1 VARAFVLG
9 GRTLVAKGEQREI
22 SLAPDGGAVHHLSRR
37 TAEYR
42 RSGRNHHRKVKM
54 STTERGILEAKVL
67 PELQAIASSM
77 GVQGYQRLRKAD
89 LIGAIIAKAQGVE
102 FVPSSTPSARGRRSA
117 TPVAEDAPAQQSLT
131 GDDSSQGS
139 NGAERPGRRRATR
152 DTGVPIAELAVSDGP
167 GAQASGPLPSTVQ
180 GGEGNGRPPGDDAG
194 RGVDAGPGGGAR
206 ANGPAETTAAVTDHP
221 GDTQSRPESG
231 ADGRDRQARPA
242 EQREGGDAAHGGT
255 AQDGAAGDG
264 ARGATDS
271 SNSGTGT
278 EERRSEAPADRQ
290 SDGQVSGASRGASRG
305 DGQADGGQAQGGQGQ
320 SGQSGQATAEGQQS
334 QEGTQ
339 SDRGQRRDW
348 NGNNNQQQGGRW
360 DNQSGN
366 QQGGGRRRNR
376 NRRRGNRYGGE
387 QGNVAVMDRPDS
399 RDRAAAPD
407 DRPEVTRTGT
417 LDIRSQDGYG
427 FLRVNGYLPGPDDV
441 YVPLSMIRRTGL
453 RRGDEIEGAVKLPR
467 DSEKYAA
474 LVRVDRVNGMEPE
487 VARQRKDFKDLT
499 PLYPNQRLRLE
510 HTPTEI
516 STRVMDIMS
525 PIGKGQRGLIVS
537 PPKAGKTTLMKQIAN
552 AISANNPEVILIILL
567 VDERPEEVTD
577 MQRSTQ
583 AKVIYST
590 FDRPSDDHCQVS
602 ELTIE
607 RAKRLVEYGKDVVI
621 LLDGITRL
629 ARAYNL
635 ATPASG
641 KILSGG
647 VDSSA
652 LYPPK
657 RFLGA
662 ARNIEDGGSLTIL
675 ATALVDTGSRMD
687 EVIFEEF
694 KATGNM
700 EVRLDRKLSERRIF
714 PALDVDASSTRKE
727 ELLLSDEELVVA
739 WKLRRVLG
747 ALEPAQALELVVD
760 KMRATKTNQE
770 FLRQIQRANIGS

>member
-1 VARAFVLG
+1 MA
-9 GRTLVAKGEQREI
+9 
-22 SLAPDGGAVHHLSRR
+22 
-37 TAEYR
+37 
-42 RSGRNHHRKVKM
+42 
-54 STTERGILEAKVL
+54 TTERGILEAKVL

-102 FVPSSTPSARGRRSA
+102 FVPSSTPSSRGRRTS
-117 TPVAEDAPAQQSLT
+117 APAIGEETAGQQPL
-131 GDDSSQGS
+131 QGS
-139 NGAERPGRRRATR
+139 EAAGDSNGTTRTRRGRGAGVALAE
-152 DTGVPIAELAVSDGP
+152 VVSDGP
-167 GAQASGPLPSTVQ
+167 GAQASSTGESTSQ
-180 GGEGNGRPPGDDAG
+180 GSEGNGRVHGDESG
-194 RGVDAGPGGGAR
+194 RGAEQATAQAAPAPGGTTQGGPGPSGGNDQPAQPQAAASGEPERAAR
-206 ANGPAETTAAVTDHP
+206 EPRAATATAEP
-221 GDTQSRPESG
+221 G
-231 ADGRDRQARPA
+231 AA
-242 EQREGGDAAHGGT
+242 EQRQGGE
-255 AQDGAAGDG
+255 QSSGDG
-264 ARGATDS
+264 GQ
-271 SNSGTGT
+271 
-278 EERRSEAPADRQ
+278 APASQRTEQQASGGQQAEGANQ
-290 SDGQVSGASRGASRG
+290 SQGDGSRG
-305 DGQADGGQAQGGQGQ
+305 DGQGQSQAQ
-320 SGQSGQATAEGQQS
+320 AEGQQ
-334 QEGTQ
+334 QQGQ
-339 SDRGQRRDW
+339 DRDQGDRGQRRDW
-348 NGNNNQQQGGRW
+348 NGNQQQGGGRW
-360 DNQSGN
+360 DNQQGGN

-376 NRRRGNRYGGE
+376 NRRRNRYGSD
-387 QGNVAVMDRPDS
+387 QGNVAVLDRPDS
-399 RDRAAAPD
+399 RDRGAAQPD
-407 DRPEVTRTGT
+407 DRPEVTRVGT

-441 YVPLSMIRRTGL
+441 YVPLSMIRRSGL
-453 RRGDEIEGAVKLPR
+453 RRGDEVEGAVKLPR

-474 LVRVDRVNGMEPE
+474 LVRIDKVNGMELE
-487 VARQRKDFKDLT
+487 EARNRKDFKDLT
-499 PLYPNQRLRLE
+499 PLYPNERLRLE

-552 AISANNPEVILIILL
+552 AISTNNPEVILIILL

-577 MQRSTQ
+577 MQRSTKAQ
-583 AKVIYST
+583 VIYST

-714 PALDVDASSTRKE
+714 PALDVDGSSTRKE
-727 ELLLSDEELVVA
+727 ELLLTDEELVVA

>member
-1 VARAFVLG
+1 
-9 GRTLVAKGEQREI
+9 
-22 SLAPDGGAVHHLSRR
+22 
-37 TAEYR
+37 
-42 RSGRNHHRKVKM
+42 M

-102 FVPSSTPSARGRRSA
+102 FVPSSTPSSRGRRGSA
-117 TPVAEDAPAQQSLT
+117 TTTVTTETTGQQPLP
-131 GDDSSQGS
+131 GS
-139 NGAERPGRRRATR
+139 DGEPGGNGAERTGRRARGAA
-152 DTGVPIAELAVSDGP
+152 VAMAEVAVSDGP
-167 GAQASGPLPSTVQ
+167 GAQASGTSTVQ
-180 GGEGNGRPPGDDAG
+180 GGEGNGRPHSDDTGRAAEQAPTPGNADRAPMTSNTEGDSTNTNSTTQGATAPSAG
-194 RGVDAGPGGGAR
+194 TSPQPSGEPESSRQERPAA
-206 ANGPAETTAAVTDHP
+206 AAETGQAG
-221 GDTQSRPESG
+221 GDQQGDGTTTQSPG
-231 ADGRDRQARPA
+231 Q
-242 EQREGGDAAHGGT
+242 GDAS
-255 AQDGAAGDG
+255 
-264 ARGATDS
+264 REDS
-271 SNSGTGT
+271 
-278 EERRSEAPADRQ
+278 
-290 SDGQVSGASRGASRG
+290 SRG
-305 DGQADGGQAQGGQGQ
+305 DGQGQTNQ
-320 SGQSGQATAEGQQS
+320 SQTTQSESQQS
-334 QEGTQ
+334 QDRDQGG
-339 SDRGQRRDW
+339 DRGQRRDW
-348 NGNNNQQQGGRW
+348 NGNQQSGGRW

-366 QQGGGRRRNR
+366 QQSSGRRRNR
-376 NRRRGNRYGGE
+376 NRRRNRYGSD
-387 QGNVAVMDRPDS
+387 QANVAVLDRPDT
-399 RDRAAAPD
+399 RDRDRGGAAPD
-407 DRPEVTRTGT
+407 DRPEVTRVGT

-453 RRGDEIEGAVKLPR
+453 RRGDEVEGAVKLPR

-474 LVRVDRVNGMEPE
+474 LVRVDKINGMEPE
-487 VARQRKDFKDLT
+487 VARNRKDFKDLT
-499 PLYPNQRLRLE
+499 PLYPNERLRLE

-552 AISANNPEVILIILL
+552 AISTNNPEVILIILL

-577 MQRSTQ
+577 MQRSTKAQ
-583 AKVIYST
+583 VIYST

-714 PALDVDASSTRKE
+714 PALDVDGSSTRKE
-727 ELLLSDEELVVA
+727 ELLLTDEELVVA

>member
-1 VARAFVLG
+1 
-9 GRTLVAKGEQREI
+9 
-22 SLAPDGGAVHHLSRR
+22 
-37 TAEYR
+37 
-42 RSGRNHHRKVKM
+42 M

-102 FVPSSTPSARGRRSA
+102 FVPSSSPTSRGRRGSA
-117 TPVAEDAPAQQSLT
+117 TTNLTMEAPEQQPLPGSDA
-131 GDDSSQGS
+131 SQDPNGS
-139 NGAERPGRRRATR
+139 EGSGRRRTR
-152 DTGVPIAELAVSDGP
+152 GAGVAMAEMAVSDGP
-167 GAQASGPLPSTVQ
+167 GAQASGTGPGTVQ
-180 GGEGNGRPPGDDAG
+180 GGEGNGRAHGDGASSVGEQASRPAPGN
-194 RGVDAGPGGGAR
+194 PGGAEQAPAALDRPTAGAAQGGTNPSSGTDQPVQVTSSEPDGSR
-206 ANGPAETTAAVTDHP
+206 QERPAAAAGSDTMADQPSAGDQSASTRGNDTGLAPAASSGQADAPAATAGQQATAGQPAEGAA
-221 GDTQSRPESG
+221 TQSPG
-231 ADGRDRQARPA
+231 GQ
-242 EQREGGDAAHGGT
+242 GGDAA
-255 AQDGAAGDG
+255 
-264 ARGATDS
+264 
-271 SNSGTGT
+271 
-278 EERRSEAPADRQ
+278 
-290 SDGQVSGASRGASRG
+290 RG
-305 DGQADGGQAQGGQGQ
+305 DGQGQAAQ
-320 SGQSGQATAEGQQS
+320 SSSQPAEGQQ
-334 QEGTQ
+334 QGQDREQGG
-339 SDRGQRRDW
+339 DRGQRRDW
-348 NGNNNQQQGGRW
+348 NGNQQGGGRW

-376 NRRRGNRYGGE
+376 NRRRSSGSSNRYGSE
-387 QGNVAVMDRPDS
+387 QGNVAVLDRPDS
-399 RDRAAAPD
+399 RERGAAPD
-407 DRPEVTRTGT
+407 DRPEVTRVGT

-474 LVRVDRVNGMEPE
+474 LVRVDKVNGMEPE
-487 VARQRKDFKDLT
+487 VARNRKDFKDLT
-499 PLYPNQRLRLE
+499 PLYPNERLRLE
-510 HTPTEI
+510 HNPTEI

-525 PIGKGQRGLIVS
+525 PIGKGQRGMIVS

-552 AISANNPEVILIILL
+552 AISTNNPEVILIILL

-577 MQRSTQ
+577 MQRSTKAQ
-583 AKVIYST
+583 VIYST

-714 PALDVDASSTRKE
+714 PALDVDGSSTRKE
-727 ELLLSDEELVVA
+727 ELLLTDEELVVA

>member
-1 VARAFVLG
+1 MA
-9 GRTLVAKGEQREI
+9 
-22 SLAPDGGAVHHLSRR
+22 
-37 TAEYR
+37 
-42 RSGRNHHRKVKM
+42 
-54 STTERGILEAKVL
+54 TTERGILEAKVL

-102 FVPSSTPSARGRRSA
+102 FVPSSTPSSRGRRSSAA
-117 TPVAEDAPAQQSLT
+117 TTITPETAGQQPLPGNDAA
-131 GDDSSQGS
+131 GS
-139 NGAERPGRRRATR
+139 NGETQTRRGRGAALAE
-152 DTGVPIAELAVSDGP
+152 VVSDGP
-167 GAQASGPLPSTVQ
+167 GAQASSAGESTSQ
-180 GGEGNGRPPGDDAG
+180 GSEGNGRVHGDEGRTAEQAAPAG
-194 RGVDAGPGGGAR
+194 AGTDGTTQGGPGPSGDNQSARPQPAASAEPEGAVR
-206 ANGPAETTAAVTDHP
+206 ERPAATATAEPGTGEQPAE
-221 GDTQSRPESG
+221 
-231 ADGRDRQARPA
+231 RQ
-242 EQREGGDAAHGGT
+242 GGDAPSGGGEQQAT
-255 AQDGAAGDG
+255 GGQQADGAPQNQNQSGDG
-264 ARGATDS
+264 
-271 SNSGTGT
+271 
-278 EERRSEAPADRQ
+278 
-290 SDGQVSGASRGASRG
+290 SRG
-305 DGQADGGQAQGGQGQ
+305 DGQAQ
-320 SGQSGQATAEGQQS
+320 SQATQTEGQQG
-334 QEGTQ
+334 QDRDQGG
-339 SDRGQRRDW
+339 DRGQRRDW
-348 NGNNNQQQGGRW
+348 NGNQQGGGRW
-360 DNQSGN
+360 DNQQGGN
-366 QQGGGRRRNR
+366 QQQGGGRRRNR
-376 NRRRGNRYGGE
+376 NRRRNRYSGE
-387 QGNVAVMDRPDS
+387 QGNVAVLDRPDQ
-399 RDRAAAPD
+399 RDRGAAAPD
-407 DRPEVTRTGT
+407 DRPEVTRVGT

-427 FLRVNGYLPGPDDV
+427 FLRVNGYLPGSDDV
-441 YVPLSMIRRTGL
+441 YVPLSMIRRSGL
-453 RRGDEIEGAVKLPR
+453 RRGDEVEGAVKLPR

-474 LVRVDRVNGMEPE
+474 LVRIDKVNGMEPE

-499 PLYPNQRLRLE
+499 PLYPNERLRLE
-510 HTPTEI
+510 HNPTEI
-516 STRVMDIMS
+516 STRVMDIMC

-552 AISANNPEVILIILL
+552 AISANNPEVVLIILL
-567 VDERPEEVTD
+567 TDERPEEVTD

-583 AKVIYST
+583 AQVIYST

-629 ARAYNL
+629 SRAYNL

-657 RFLGA
+657 RFFGA

-694 KATGNM
+694 KGTGNM

-727 ELLLSDEELVVA
+727 ELLLTDEELVVA

>member
-1 VARAFVLG
+1 
-9 GRTLVAKGEQREI
+9 
-22 SLAPDGGAVHHLSRR
+22 
-37 TAEYR
+37 
-42 RSGRNHHRKVKM
+42 M

-89 LIGAIIAKAQGVE
+89 LIGAIIARAQGVE
-102 FVPSSTPSARGRRSA
+102 FVPSSAPSGRGRRGNA
-117 TPVAEDAPAQQSLT
+117 NQADTETPEQQALPGSEDAEASD
-131 GDDSSQGS
+131 GD
-139 NGAERPGRRRATR
+139 ERPGRRRRSTVGAAAAVAAAVAAA
-152 DTGVPIAELAVSDGP
+152 DGAVSDGP
-167 GAQASGPLPSTVQ
+167 GAQASEGSADSAPAGEHSTS
-180 GGEGNGRPPGDDAG
+180 ERPEAG
-194 RGVDAGPGGGAR
+194 
-206 ANGPAETTAAVTDHP
+206 HP
-221 GDTQSRPESG
+221 GDGGPEAPRSETGPESRPEAAGGQASDAQAPEG
-231 ADGRDRQARPA
+231 QISQATDGR
-242 EQREGGDAAHGGT
+242 GG
-255 AQDGAAGDG
+255 
-264 ARGATDS
+264 
-271 SNSGTGT
+271 
-278 EERRSEAPADRQ
+278 
-290 SDGQVSGASRGASRG
+290 DGQVGRV
-305 DGQADGGQAQGGQGQ
+305 GQLGQLGNLAADQQGGQAQGQGGQTQGQ
-320 SGQSGQATAEGQQS
+320 TQSEQSG
-334 QEGTQ
+334 
-339 SDRGQRRDW
+339 DRGQRRDW
-348 NGNNNQQQGGRW
+348 NGQQGGGRW
-360 DNQSGN
+360 DNQQSQS

-376 NRRRGNRYGGE
+376 NRRRSNNRFGGD
-387 QGNVAVMDRPDS
+387 QSGVGVMDRPDQ
-399 RDRAAAPD
+399 RDRGAAPD

-427 FLRVNGYLPGPDDV
+427 FLRVNGFLPGPDDV
-441 YVPLSMIRRTGL
+441 YVPLSMIRRMGL

-474 LVRVDRVNGMEPE
+474 LTRVDKVNDMEPE
-487 VARQRKDFKDLT
+487 VARNRPDFKDLT
-499 PLYPNQRLRLE
+499 PLYPQQRLRLE
-510 HTPTEI
+510 HNPTEI
-516 STRVMDIMS
+516 STRIMDIMS
-525 PIGKGQRGLIVS
+525 PIGKGQRGMIVS

-552 AISANNPEVILIILL
+552 AISTNNPEVILIVLL
-567 VDERPEEVTD
+567 IDERPEEVTD
-577 MQRSTQ
+577 MQRSTKAQ
-583 AKVIYST
+583 VIYST

-662 ARNIEDGGSLTIL
+662 ARNIENGGSLTIL

-727 ELLLSDEELVVA
+727 ELLLTEEELVVA

-760 KMRATKTNQE
+760 KMRATKTNAE
-770 FLRQIQRANIGS
+770 FLRQIQRANIG

>member
-1 VARAFVLG
+1 
-9 GRTLVAKGEQREI
+9 
-22 SLAPDGGAVHHLSRR
+22 
-37 TAEYR
+37 
-42 RSGRNHHRKVKM
+42 M

-89 LIGAIIAKAQGVE
+89 LIGAIIARAQGVE
-102 FVPSSTPSARGRRSA
+102 FVPSSAPSGRGRRGNA
-117 TPVAEDAPAQQSLT
+117 NQADTETPEQQALPGSEDAEASD
-131 GDDSSQGS
+131 GD
-139 NGAERPGRRRATR
+139 ERPGRRRRSTVGAAAAVAAAVAAA
-152 DTGVPIAELAVSDGP
+152 DGAVSDGP
-167 GAQASGPLPSTVQ
+167 GAQASEGSADSAPTGEHSTS
-180 GGEGNGRPPGDDAG
+180 ERPEAG
-194 RGVDAGPGGGAR
+194 
-206 ANGPAETTAAVTDHP
+206 HP
-221 GDTQSRPESG
+221 GDGGPEAPRSETGPESRPEAAGGQASDAQAPEG
-231 ADGRDRQARPA
+231 QISQATDGR
-242 EQREGGDAAHGGT
+242 GG
-255 AQDGAAGDG
+255 
-264 ARGATDS
+264 
-271 SNSGTGT
+271 
-278 EERRSEAPADRQ
+278 
-290 SDGQVSGASRGASRG
+290 DGQVGRV
-305 DGQADGGQAQGGQGQ
+305 GQLGQLGNLAADQQGGQAQGQGGQTQGQ
-320 SGQSGQATAEGQQS
+320 TQSEQSG
-334 QEGTQ
+334 
-339 SDRGQRRDW
+339 DRGQRRDW
-348 NGNNNQQQGGRW
+348 NGQQGGGRW
-360 DNQSGN
+360 DNQQSQS

-376 NRRRGNRYGGE
+376 NRRRSNNRFGGD
-387 QGNVAVMDRPDS
+387 QSGVGVMDRPDQ
-399 RDRAAAPD
+399 RDRGAAPD

-427 FLRVNGYLPGPDDV
+427 FLRVNGFLPGPDDV
-441 YVPLSMIRRTGL
+441 YVPLSMIRRMGL

-474 LVRVDRVNGMEPE
+474 LTRVDKVNDMEPE
-487 VARQRKDFKDLT
+487 VARNRPDFKDLT
-499 PLYPNQRLRLE
+499 PLYPQQRLRLE
-510 HTPTEI
+510 HNPTEI
-516 STRVMDIMS
+516 STRIMDIMS
-525 PIGKGQRGLIVS
+525 PIGKGQRGMIVS

-552 AISANNPEVILIILL
+552 AISTNNPEVILIVLL
-567 VDERPEEVTD
+567 IDERPEEVTD
-577 MQRSTQ
+577 MQRSTKAQ
-583 AKVIYST
+583 VIYST

-662 ARNIEDGGSLTIL
+662 ARNIENGGSLTIL

-727 ELLLSDEELVVA
+727 ELLLTEEELVVA

-760 KMRATKTNQE
+760 KMRATKTNAE
-770 FLRQIQRANIGS
+770 FLRQIQRANIG

>member
-1 VARAFVLG
+1 
-9 GRTLVAKGEQREI
+9 
-22 SLAPDGGAVHHLSRR
+22 
-37 TAEYR
+37 
-42 RSGRNHHRKVKM
+42 M

-102 FVPSSTPSARGRRSA
+102 FVPSSTPSGRGRRGSSA
-117 TPVAEDAPAQQSLT
+117 GATATVTEAPEQQALPGSH
-131 GDDSSQGS
+131 SQDGAS
-139 NGAERPGRRRATR
+139 NDVRPTRRRRGTVVVTT
-152 DTGVPIAELAVSDGP
+152 DGVVSDGP
-167 GAQASGPLPSTVQ
+167 GAQAS
-180 GGEGNGRPPGDDAG
+180 EG
-194 RGVDAGPGGGAR
+194 
-206 ANGPAETTAAVTDHP
+206 
-221 GDTQSRPESG
+221 G
-231 ADGRDRQARPA
+231 ADGSKP
-242 EQREGGDAAHGGT
+242 
-255 AQDGAAGDG
+255 AGDSP
-264 ARGATDS
+264 AAS
-271 SNSGTGT
+271 
-278 EERRSEAPADRQ
+278 SEAPRPTAGEAEGAQSSGQPAQQATKPANGTAAAGAGQAQGEQGGGQTAVATQAPEGQSSQSADTRGG
-290 SDGQVSGASRGASRG
+290 DGQVGNPPAEVPQQEG
-305 DGQADGGQAQGGQGQ
+305 QGGQGQ
-320 SGQSGQATAEGQQS
+320 AS
-334 QEGTQ
+334 QGEQGG
-339 SDRGQRRDW
+339 DRGGRRDW
-348 NGNNNQQQGGRW
+348 NGQQSGGRW
-360 DNQSGN
+360 DNQQSQQS
-366 QQGGGRRRNR
+366 QQGSSGRRRNR
-376 NRRRGNRYGGE
+376 NRRRNRYGGD
-387 QGNVAVMDRPDS
+387 QGGVGVMERPDQ
-399 RDRAAAPD
+399 RDRSAAAPD

-427 FLRVNGYLPGPDDV
+427 FLRVNGFLPGSDDV
-441 YVPLSMIRRTGL
+441 YVPLSMIRRMGL
-453 RRGDEIEGAVKLPR
+453 RRGDQIEGAVKLPR

-474 LVRVDRVNGMEPE
+474 LVRVDKVNDMDPE
-487 VARQRKDFKDLT
+487 VARNRKDFKDLT
-499 PLYPNQRLRLE
+499 PLYPQDRLRLE

-516 STRVMDIMS
+516 STRIMDIMS

-552 AISANNPEVILIILL
+552 AISTNNPEVILIILL

-577 MQRSTQ
+577 MQRSTKAQ
-583 AKVIYST
+583 VIYST

-662 ARNIEDGGSLTIL
+662 ARNIEHGGSLTIL

-727 ELLLSDEELVVA
+727 ELLLSEEELVVA

-747 ALEPAQALELVVD
+747 ALDPAQALELVVD
-760 KMRATKTNQE
+760 KMRATKTNAE
-770 FLRQIQRANIGS
+770 FLRQIQRANIG

>member
-1 VARAFVLG
+1 GSPAAAGSQGRPATPDEAAGTEG
-9 GRTLVAKGEQREI
+9 GQAPSQPAQQATSGAPDAQAPGEQGGKAAVATR
-22 SLAPDGGAVHHLSRR
+22 APDGQSDQAAD
-37 TAEYR
+37 T
-42 RSGRNHHRKVKM
+42 
-54 STTERGILEAKVL
+54 RG
-67 PELQAIASSM
+67 
-77 GVQGYQRLRKAD
+77 
-89 LIGAIIAKAQGVE
+89 
-102 FVPSSTPSARGRRSA
+102 
-117 TPVAEDAPAQQSLT
+117 
-131 GDDSSQGS
+131 
-139 NGAERPGRRRATR
+139 
-152 DTGVPIAELAVSDGP
+152 
-167 GAQASGPLPSTVQ
+167 
-180 GGEGNGRPPGDDAG
+180 
-194 RGVDAGPGGGAR
+194 
-206 ANGPAETTAAVTDHP
+206 
-221 GDTQSRPESG
+221 
-231 ADGRDRQARPA
+231 
-242 EQREGGDAAHGGT
+242 
-255 AQDGAAGDG
+255 
-264 ARGATDS
+264 
-271 SNSGTGT
+271 
-278 EERRSEAPADRQ
+278 
-290 SDGQVSGASRGASRG
+290 SDGQVDNRQPAEA
-305 DGQADGGQAQGGQGQ
+305 QQQEGQAQGGQAQSQGEQ
-320 SGQSGQATAEGQQS
+320 SG
-334 QEGTQ
+334 
-339 SDRGQRRDW
+339 DRGGRRDW
-348 NGNNNQQQGGRW
+348 NGQQSGGRW
-360 DNQSGN
+360 DNQQQQS

-376 NRRRGNRYGGE
+376 NRRRNRYGGD
-387 QGNVAVMDRPDS
+387 QGGVGVMERPDQ
-399 RDRAAAPD
+399 RDRGAAPD
-407 DRPEVTRTGT
+407 DRPEVTRAGA

-427 FLRVNGYLPGPDDV
+427 FLRVNGFLPGSEDV
-441 YVPLSMIRRTGL
+441 YVPLSMIRRVGL

-474 LVRVDRVNGMEPE
+474 LVRVDKVNGMDPE
-487 VARQRKDFKDLT
+487 VARNRKDFKDLT
-499 PLYPNQRLRLE
+499 PLYPQDRLRLE

-516 STRVMDIMS
+516 STRIMDIMS

-552 AISANNPEVILIILL
+552 AISTNNPEVILIILL

-577 MQRSTQ
+577 MQRSTKAQ
-583 AKVIYST
+583 VIYST

-727 ELLLSDEELVVA
+727 ELLLSEEELVVA

-760 KMRATKTNQE
+760 KMRATKTNAE
-770 FLRQIQRANIGS
+770 FLRQIQRANIG

>member
-1 VARAFVLG
+1 
-9 GRTLVAKGEQREI
+9 
-22 SLAPDGGAVHHLSRR
+22 
-37 TAEYR
+37 
-42 RSGRNHHRKVKM
+42 M

-102 FVPSSTPSARGRRSA
+102 FVPSATPSARGRRSNA
-117 TPVAEDAPAQQSLT
+117 GSEAAGAEAPAQQALPGSESAVAPNA
-131 GDDSSQGS
+131 DAS
-139 NGAERPGRRRATR
+139 NGEERPSRRRRTAVGAAAAVAAAVAAAE
-152 DTGVPIAELAVSDGP
+152 GVVSDGP
-167 GAQASGPLPSTVQ
+167 GTMASESSA
-180 GGEGNGRPPGDDAG
+180 DAS
-194 RGVDAGPGGGAR
+194 P
-206 ANGPAETTAAVTDHP
+206 
-221 GDTQSRPESG
+221 
-231 ADGRDRQARPA
+231 
-242 EQREGGDAAHGGT
+242 
-255 AQDGAAGDG
+255 
-264 ARGATDS
+264 
-271 SNSGTGT
+271 
-278 EERRSEAPADRQ
+278 
-290 SDGQVSGASRGASRG
+290 SDGQADHGGSEASRPASSDEGTGAEAAQSQPSNQQAPTTEAPSSSSGQAATATAAPDGQTDSGG
-305 DGQADGGQAQGGQGQ
+305 DGQAPTA
-320 SGQSGQATAEGQQS
+320 SVPAEGQQN
-334 QEGTQ
+334 QGQ
-339 SDRGQRRDW
+339 PVQAPAQPAQGDQGGGQRRDW
-348 NGNNNQQQGGRW
+348 NGQQRDGRW
-360 DNQSGN
+360 DNQQS
-366 QQGGGRRRNR
+366 QQSQGGGRRRNR
-376 NRRRGNRYGGE
+376 NRRRNRYGSD
-387 QGNVAVMDRPDS
+387 QGGGVGVMDRPDQ
-399 RDRAAAPD
+399 RDRGAAPD

-427 FLRVNGYLPGPDDV
+427 FLRVNGYLPGSDDV
-441 YVPLSMIRRTGL
+441 YVPLSMIRRMGL

-474 LVRVDRVNGMEPE
+474 LVRVDKVNDMDPE
-487 VARQRKDFKDLT
+487 VARQRENFKDLT
-499 PLYPNQRLRLE
+499 PLYPQERLRLE

-525 PIGKGQRGLIVS
+525 PIGKGQRGMIVS

-552 AISANNPEVILIILL
+552 AISTNNPEVILIILL
-567 VDERPEEVTD
+567 IDERPEEVTD
-577 MQRSTQ
+577 MQRSTKGQ
-583 AKVIYST
+583 VIYST

-662 ARNIEDGGSLTIL
+662 ARNIENGGSLTIL

-727 ELLLSDEELVVA
+727 ELLLSEEELVVA

-760 KMRATKTNQE
+760 KMRATKTNAE
-770 FLRQIQRANIGS
+770 FLRQIQRANIG